1 MQQPKHSLSDE
12 AQWMSKHRSS
22 AFDAGKKLRHLKIEF
37 VSAGCLEGT
46 IKEMM
51 PALPEETTEDH
62 AESASPALDSNAMA
76 SMTIR
81 SPSPAPSTSSSS
93 EDEIVFKGRG
103 GTSAPSTSAP
113 AAAAEETL
121 DAIATNTVQTEASV
135 SIMPIR
141 ERSDNGMPPL
151 TAASSDG
158 RSVSPVRTAQ
168 PEPTAPIAE
177 PEIAQSD
184 QSDAESVVE
193 DAFQARLGGQTPWM
207 TNTTPWESRSKP
219 GVGWLPVSD
228 RSNKAAFLA
237 GQSNAHAAA
246 MDDYAQNLQDYG
258 EEEDDALPTT
268 FTGRPLDLSDNNG
281 WNTDTLQDF
290 DALSTSSEAVDNI
303 ERIMSVRMRKNML
316 QYLVVYEGST
326 VDQARWRPATILTS
340 SADLALIES
349 FEAAHPSPS
358 PDMDPTSDSD
368 SERSADSEDDGEDE
382 DEDDPAEEMDD
393 ERIARVLQ
401 KQEELGIFGDDIVL
415 FGADEYFDSPSNKTT
430 PYGRYTT
437 PKKRQPRSKPSGGRS
452 GPSFP
457 SASAL
462 ADAVDADPYNG
473 FDVMDTER
481 PSLKIKKKGRRGQMP
496 PELDDPELNETMQA
510 TWAAD
515 REKKRLKKAEREEMR
530 KQGLLGR
537 KGKAPDLGVKYK
549 DGIDFNSTV
558 EEIRDFMF
566 SDKQSLSLPPM
577 VAHHRAVIHAMVHQ
591 LGVSSRSRGDGANR
605 FTVISKTK
613 ATRNVDDDFFDSLIS
628 GKKFKRRFQN
638 VPGQSPRQYDKN
650 ARPQVSYKDGEVV
663 GAAAPEL
670 GVENKGR
677 QLLEK
682 MGWTKGTALGALD
695 NKGIMQPIMH
705 VVKTSKAG
713 LQ

>member
-46 IKEMM
+46 IKEKM
-51 PALPEETTEDH
+51 PALPEQTTEDH
-62 AESASPALDSNAMA
+62 AESASPAVDSNAMA

-113 AAAAEETL
+113 AVAAEETP
-121 DAIATNTVQTEASV
+121 DAIATDTVQTEASV

-168 PEPTAPIAE
+168 PEPAAPIAE
-177 PEIAQSD
+177 PDIAQSD

-349 FEAAHPSPS
+349 FEAAYPSPS
-358 PDMDPTSDSD
+358 PDMDSTSDSD
-368 SERSADSEDDGEDE
+368 SERSADSEDHDEDE